1 MRTPSLVTMVQW
13 QKIKSEVCLMFARHG
28 KKSIQT
34 ILFYRFLSVTA
45 ALLIIVSAI
54 VYLIQYTK
62 MYKNMEN
69 DIIRTSSSI
78 GDAIDLQISQM
89 DNICL
94 NVINSTSVKDTFAEW
109 SQNKNTS
116 AYERR
121 QQQNQLNN
129 SLVSIRGIDTSIRQ
143 VNLYSMESGGYG
155 VGNYYGRLSK
165 STADL
170 PWYKGAVEKDGYRFF
185 QADSHP
191 LLSRHSGTETDRFYF
206 SLYRMY
212 FDNYHNPAGFVE
224 VSKYYDELFEEA
236 LSPTTSSSIDITVYD
251 EDGRQIYPDT
261 ASGGEKHFDNMASFF
276 YGNGFQNIIDQKDY
290 QNPKFTATWGV
301 SDEDLFD
308 KANETFTQLQNEG
321 KPFFSLVFS
330 SSNHDPFEFPDGKIE
345 LYEQPKATR
354 NNSAKYADYA
364 IGYFFKLA
372 KQSNYWKDTV
382 FLVIADHDSR
392 AAGASLVPIK
402 HFHIPALIL
411 GDHVE
416 PRRDSRLVSQI
427 DMPTTLLSI
436 AGVSGNYPMIGF
448 DLTQD
453 VNPDRAFMQF
463 DQTQALMKGNHDVV
477 IQTPNSKAKGYVY
490 DKEKDTLTEKEVP
503 EEMKKEALAHA
514 LLGSYLYKNRLYKG
528 SEEK

>member
-1 MRTPSLVTMVQW
+1 
-13 QKIKSEVCLMFARHG
+13 MFARHG

-109 SQNKNTS
+109 SQNKNAS

-261 ASGGEKHFDNMASFF
+261 ASL
-276 YGNGFQNIIDQKDY
+276 IISRNLTPVIFLQ
-290 QNPKFTATWGV
+290 TA
-301 SDEDLFD
+301 
-308 KANETFTQLQNEG
+308 
-321 KPFFSLVFS
+321 P
-330 SSNHDPFEFPDGKIE
+330 
-345 LYEQPKATR
+345 
-354 NNSAKYADYA
+354 
-364 IGYFFKLA
+364 GY
-372 KQSNYWKDTV
+372 
-382 FLVIADHDSR
+382 I
-392 AAGASLVPIK
+392 
-402 HFHIPALIL
+402 
-411 GDHVE
+411 
-416 PRRDSRLVSQI
+416 
-427 DMPTTLLSI
+427 
-436 AGVSGNYPMIGF
+436 MI
-448 DLTQD
+448 
-453 VNPDRAFMQF
+453 
-463 DQTQALMKGNHDVV
+463 
-477 IQTPNSKAKGYVY
+477 
-490 DKEKDTLTEKEVP
+490 
-503 EEMKKEALAHA
+503 
-514 LLGSYLYKNRLYKG
+514 
-528 SEEK
+528 